1 MRRESTTDVKE
12 LSISKAM
19 TIGQLARRSGVSI
32 RALREYEAM
41 GLIYG
46 LGRSDSNYRLFD
58 ESALW
63 CLQVIRSLRALG
75 LTLKE
80 IQEISAVYCEHRG
93 EPIGP
98 HLRAKLDRAVERIEA
113 RMGELQEIRRGI
125 RSFRAAHATALA
137 GQAELELYA
146 LDPRRQ
152 QLEAA
157 S

>member
-1 MRRESTTDVKE
+1 
-12 LSISKAM
+12 M

-32 RALREYEAM
+32 RALREYEGM

-75 LTLKE
+75 LTLRE
-80 IQEISAVYCEHRG
+80 IQEISAVYCQHRG

-98 HLRAKLDRAVERIEA
+98 HLREKLDRAIDRIEA
-113 RMGELQEIRRGI
+113 RLTELKEVRHRIRR
-125 RSFRAAHATALA
+125 FQAAHATSLA
-137 GQAELELYA
+137 GRGEVELYA
-146 LDPRRQ
+146 ADPRRQ
-152 QLEAA
+152 PFEAA